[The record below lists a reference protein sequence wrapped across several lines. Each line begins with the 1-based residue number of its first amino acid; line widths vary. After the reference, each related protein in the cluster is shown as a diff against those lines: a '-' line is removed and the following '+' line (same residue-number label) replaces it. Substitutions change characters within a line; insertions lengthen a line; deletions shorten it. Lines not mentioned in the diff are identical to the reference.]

1 MANYTVWVG
10 GVEANEFYLTE
21 SEAQALAN
29 DLISQGFDD
38 VQIEEH

>member
-1 MANYTVWVG
+1 MVNFTVWVG

-21 SEAQALAN
+21 SEAKALAN
-29 DLISQGFDD
+29 DLIIEGYED